1 MIQLVKPIRREGT
14 FTLRMNVIEFVPSVA
29 MNSMMSSR
37 VSEPS

>member
-14 FTLRMNVIEFVPSVA
+14 FTWRMNVIEFVPSVA
-29 MNSMMSSR
+29 MNSMLSSR

>member
-1 MIQLVKPIRREGT
+1 MIQLLKAKRREVT

-29 MNSMMSSR
+29 MNSMLSSR